1 MNIQPLGDRVVV
13 KPLKEEEVTKSGIVL
28 PDTVEKEKKTE
39 GEVVAV
45 GPGKMLENGTRAAM
59 DVSVGQKVLYKSWG
73 GDEVKVDGAE
83 YKILSQDDI
92 LAILK

>member
-1 MNIQPLGDRVVV
+1 MNIQPLADRVVV
-13 KPLKEEEVTKSGIVL
+13 KSLKEEEVTKSGIVL

>member
-1 MNIQPLGDRVVV
+1 MNIQPLADRVVV
-13 KPLKEEEVTKSGIVL
+13 KSLKEEEVTKSGIVL

-39 GEVVAV
+39 GEVVDV